1 MYLVCISRLSLI
13 IEKNITSIK
22 GKNLRLLIGGSSS
35 FFFHLKEFSDTL
47 NKLGVESKLVFDADY
62 ADGFPSRKISNWF
75 QTSKKFTKLIDR
87 FNRVDEHFFDSDDHS
102 MNHMKHKI
110 SEYYKSFDKERFTN
124 TPKNSRHALEKFQ
137 HFKESF
143 WNIFKD

>member
-75 QTSKKFTKLIDR
+75 QTSKKLGQKMGDDGHKFVEET
-87 FNRVDEHFFDSDDHS
+87 FNLEVVAKNFV
-102 MNHMKHKI
+102 KI
-110 SEYYKSFDKERFTN
+110 AKSYLK
-124 TPKNSRHALEKFQ
+124 
-137 HFKESF
+137 
-143 WNIFKD
+143 